1 MGEHQPLRKNILL
14 YIDKIQNVTIN
25 YVAAELESNVHI
37 ILRWYLL
44 LIPEEIKA
52 ILKKIK
58 LLIIV
63 YLDLNK

>member
-1 MGEHQPLRKNILL
+1 MGEHQPLRKNILV

>member
-25 YVAAELESNVHI
+25 YVAAELETNVHI

>member
-58 LLIIV
+58 LLIIA

>member
-58 LLIIV
+58 LLIVV